1 MHKIVGL
8 DIGSYAIKAVELNLT
23 KAGFELS
30 QFHVIPSP
38 ISALESDISELTALS
53 ESLSQLFTTNKLATT
68 VVTTI
73 PDKILFSYVL
83 ELPRMTEKELSK
95 SLEFE
100 LAQYIPMPLSE
111 VSVAHQILDISD
123 STKPDTMEV
132 SVVAVPKTVVSKYI
146 KLIENSSLAVTA
158 VENQI
163 TSALRCLTDPQIQLP
178 TTMFLCLGASGTDFS
193 IVHQSSV
200 RFTRSITIGGHV
212 MTRAVAEKIG
222 FEEALA
228 EEYKRTYG
236 LLPLPQEGK
245 VRVALVPPTEA
256 LITEVRRAQTFY
268 NTRYAPDSIKRIMLF
283 GGGASMPGLV
293 EYLATS
299 LEMEVEVGHLS
310 GSLTFSKEMLD
321 REAQFKSLM
330 PILSVSLGLAMRPM

>member
-132 SVVAVPKTVVSKYI
+132 SV
-146 KLIENSSLAVTA
+146 
-158 VENQI
+158 
-163 TSALRCLTDPQIQLP
+163 
-178 TTMFLCLGASGTDFS
+178 
-193 IVHQSSV
+193 
-200 RFTRSITIGGHV
+200 
-212 MTRAVAEKIG
+212 
-222 FEEALA
+222 
-228 EEYKRTYG
+228 
-236 LLPLPQEGK
+236 
-245 VRVALVPPTEA
+245 
-256 LITEVRRAQTFY
+256 
-268 NTRYAPDSIKRIMLF
+268 
-283 GGGASMPGLV
+283 
-293 EYLATS
+293 
-299 LEMEVEVGHLS
+299 
-310 GSLTFSKEMLD
+310 
-321 REAQFKSLM
+321 
-330 PILSVSLGLAMRPM
+330 